1 MKTHQITAN
10 SKSMG
15 CTLIISAAVPGRE
28 ACKFLICCFSKGLW
42 EQLVMLAAI
51 DQERSLALLDV
62 GLR

>member
-1 MKTHQITAN
+1 MKAHHITAN

-15 CTLIISAAVPGRE
+15 RTLIVSAAVPGRE
-28 ACKFLICCFSKGLW
+28 ACKFLVCFFSKVLW
-42 EQLVMLAAI
+42 ERIVILAAI